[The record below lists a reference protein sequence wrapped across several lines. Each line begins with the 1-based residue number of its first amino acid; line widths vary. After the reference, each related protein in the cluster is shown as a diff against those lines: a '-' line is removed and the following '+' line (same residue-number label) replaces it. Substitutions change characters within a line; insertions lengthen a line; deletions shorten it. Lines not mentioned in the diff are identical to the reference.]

1 MVDGSGVDGEVRA
14 SGKVAKVE
22 LVRHLGRGSVVELAM
37 RAGEDPLRVEEGKEE
52 ATGVDQ
58 LQEEH
63 IKVVRIV
70 REEVKGNNRAETS
83 DPGEFW

>member
-22 LVRHLGRGSVVELAM
+22 VVRHLGRGSVVELAT